1 MSLNETELKEHC
13 LNIIKSARIRN
24 RIVILCEGVISQVQG
39 RRSPQLYKQMEQMPD
54 ANFYNACVPTWWKE
68 YRPQF
73 FNCGD
78 RNDVLN
84 TYFKI
89 LDLHNADSSQSFLN
103 PDLLFAIVDLDVQF
117 AEIEEDYSFKNT
129 EDIFYSLYQQ
139 GNINESNTDHHRIW
153 VTGLIH
159 KEAYFLSPGIQEVFD
174 NHYVSYPLYKENL
187 VNLENIYLDMVNDMT
202 DDKDLQI
209 HWSRVIQRISYLPN
223 LDGVEIDKFQY
234 SWNQEYCNYQ
244 SSDDKNK
251 LINAL
256 LMLVKSKEYWKQ
268 ILPDN
273 NWPHSE
279 HKFREQLSL
288 EIGKF
293 YSKLDGSVENH
304 IPCFFKTLYKLIE
317 K

>member
-13 LNIIKSARIRN
+13 LKIIKYARIRN
-24 RIVILCEGVISQVQG
+24 NIVVLCEGEILQLEG
-39 RRSPQLYKQMEQMPD
+39 RHSPQLYKRMEKMPD
-54 ANFYNACVPTWWKE
+54 ANFYRACIPTWWKG

-84 TYFKI
+84 TYFKL
-89 LDLHNADSSQSFLN
+89 LDLHSADISNQSFLN

-117 AEIEEDYSFKNT
+117 AEIQEDYSFKNT
-129 EDIFYSLYQQ
+129 EDIFYSLYHQ
-139 GNINESNTDHHRIW
+139 GNINESNTDYHRIW

-159 KEAYFLSPGIQEVFD
+159 KEAYFLLPGIQEVFD
-174 NHYVSYPLYKENL
+174 NHYVSYPLYKENT
-187 VNLENIYLDMVNDMT
+187 VNLENIYLDMVNDIT
-202 DDKDLQI
+202 NDKDLQNN
-209 HWSRVIQRISYLPN
+209 WSKVIQRIGYLSN
-223 LDGVEIDKFQY
+223 LDSVEIDKFEY
-234 SWNQEYCNYQ
+234 LWNQEYCNYQ
-244 SSDDKNK
+244 NSEDKNK
-251 LINAL
+251 LITAL

-268 ILPDN
+268 ILPDE

-293 YSKLDGSVENH
+293 YSKQDVTVENH
-304 IPCFFKTLYKLIE
+304 IPYFFKTLYELI
-317 K
+317 

>member
-1 MSLNETELKEHC
+1 MSLNETELKKHC
-13 LNIIKSARIRN
+13 LTILNSARIRDK
-24 RIVILCEGVISQVQG
+24 IVVLCEGSIPKLQG
-39 RRSPQLYKQMEQMPD
+39 RPSPQSYKQMEKMPD
-54 ANFYNACVPTWWKE
+54 ANFYDACVPTWWTQ

-103 PDLLFAIVDLDVQF
+103 PDLLFAIVDLDIQF
-117 AEIEEDYSFKNT
+117 AEIQENYSFKNT
-129 EDIFYSLYQQ
+129 EDIFYSLYHQ
-139 GNINESNTDHHRIW
+139 GNINESNTHHHRVW

-159 KEAYFLSPGIQEVFD
+159 KEAYFLLPGIQEVFD
-174 NHYVSYPLYKENL
+174 NHYVSYPLYKENT
-187 VNLENIYLDMVNDMT
+187 VNLENIYLDMVDDMT
-202 DDKDLQI
+202 NDKDLQN
-209 HWSRVIQRISYLPN
+209 HWSKVFQRISYLSS

-234 SWNQEYCNYQ
+234 SWNQEYCNNL
-244 SSDDKNK
+244 SLDNKHK
-251 LINAL
+251 LINTL
-256 LMLVKSKEYWKQ
+256 LMLVKSKEYWRQ
-268 ILPDN
+268 ILPDE

-293 YSKLDGSVENH
+293 YSKQDGNVANH
-304 IPCFFKTLYKLIE
+304 IPFFFKTLYKLIE

>member
-24 RIVILCEGVISQVQG
+24 RIVILCEGVISEVQG

-54 ANFYNACVPTWWKE
+54 ANFYSACVPTWWKE

-73 FNCGD
+73 FNCGG
-78 RNDVLN
+78 RSSVLK

-89 LDLHNADSSQSFLN
+89 LELHNANSSQSFLN
-103 PDLLFAIVDLDVQF
+103 PDQLFAIVDLDIQSE
-117 AEIEEDYSFKNT
+117 EIKEDYNFQNT
-129 EDIFYSLYQQ
+129 EDIFYHLYHQ
-139 GNINESNTDHHRIW
+139 GNINESNTDYHRIW

-174 NHYVSYPLYKENL
+174 NHYVSYPLYKGNA

-202 DDKDLQI
+202 NDKELQD
-209 HWSRVIQRISYLPN
+209 HWSRVIQRISYLAN
-223 LDGVEIDKFQY
+223 LHGVEIDKFQY
-234 SWNQEYCNYQ
+234 CWNQEYCNYQ
-244 SSDDKNK
+244 SLYDKHK
-251 LINAL
+251 LINGL
-256 LMLVKSKEYWKQ
+256 LMLLKSKEYWKQ

-288 EIGKF
+288 KIGQF
-293 YSKLDGSVENH
+293 YSKQDGNVENH
-304 IPCFFKTLYKLIE
+304 IPFFFKTLYKLIE